1 MRIVF
6 DLQAIQTESRLRGI
20 GRYAKALI
28 NSISTVSDDHDL
40 VFVLSDLF
48 PHDIENLKSQLP
60 IRERSEVV
68 VFRAEGATRAIELGN
83 ESSRRILEAAFQA
96 FVADLMPDIVLVLSP
111 FEGYVDNAITLRA
124 CDDFSIGA
132 VIYDLIP
139 LIQQKD
145 YLTPNQRYRGF
156 YFDIIEN
163 IRHFSFSLTI
173 SEHARSEIIEHL
185 GFDAARVFN
194 IDGSVN
200 DVFFPDLG
208 RDKIEVIGA
217 ERYILYTGG
226 ADPRKN
232 LKRLISAYSAL
243 PPPIRNQH
251 RLVFAGNVPTGE
263 LMGLTEHARQ
273 LGLDPQ
279 SIVFTGYVSDVTLRQ
294 LYSNCTL
301 FVFPSYHEGL
311 GLPVLEA
318 MKCDAPVLV
327 ANATSLPELVV
338 LEEAMFDPF
347 DVVDISS
354 KITRVLSDEGL
365 RDRLILNSRM
375 RSPEFS
381 WEKTGRLALA
391 AIESFPT
398 SQRANFEVYSEARDR
413 RYQQLIRCIGG
424 ELPAS
429 LRGDQKYLRR
439 LAGRLAANQA
449 TAWASVR
456 RLWPLEHKL
465 KWRIEGPFDSSYS
478 LALLNRETARALSE
492 LGHEIILHSTEGPGD
507 FVPNDV
513 FLKKNPDLH
522 ILYDRS
528 KLVEPR
534 QCDVQSRNLYP
545 PRVEDMNGRLS
556 LLHHYAWEESG
567 FPQQWAANFNDY
579 LDGITCLSS
588 HVRKIL
594 IDNGV
599 FIPLTTSGCGIDH
612 WERLEAEKKFK
623 VSGKSFKFLHVSS
636 CFPRKGANLLLE
648 AFGQT
653 FTKNDDVS
661 LIIKTF
667 VNPHN
672 EIRAQLSSLKD
683 GNPEFPDV
691 IIIEEDLSDSRL
703 KALYEQCDVLVA
715 PSFAEGFGLPLAEAM
730 LSGIPVITTGWG
742 GQTDFCRE
750 DTAWLLDYEF
760 QPAVTHLGISA
771 SVWAVPDVG
780 KLSETLKKV
789 YTLPVA
795 ERQRKAANGKQLLLA
810 KFRWK
815 HVAERLLQSAQAL
828 SRIRLRAEPKIGWV
842 TTWQA
847 KCGIATYSEHILSH
861 WRGDYVIYARRD
873 GRNQN
878 MAGEQVRFTWDE
890 NPSEDLQRTQLA
902 IDEDDIDVLVLQ
914 LNYGFFEFTS
924 LANFIRYNHAKG
936 RKIVLVLHSTIDP
949 EHEPTRKLSRIVSEL
964 SLCDRI
970 LVHTHNDLNRL
981 KSLNLVDNVAIFPHG
996 VLAYKAN
1003 PNHVTED
1010 AFRIATYGFF
1020 LPKKGLIETIE
1031 AAALLKSR
1039 GLSIKLHMLN
1049 AEYPN
1054 PVSTVLIAKARS
1066 RIQQLNLREEVT
1078 LTNDFLSDEQ
1088 SLAYLSEADLLI
1100 FPYQS
1105 TAESASGAVRYG
1117 LAVGRPVA
1125 VSPSKIFDDVREAVL
1140 SIPGSDPQSI
1150 ADGIMTLATA
1160 IRTNS
1165 ELITKNA
1172 TAAAQ
1177 WREAHL
1183 YQTVSHRMRNIT
1195 KSLWVNDD
1203 PEFRRI
1209 GL

>member
-28 NSISTVSDDHDL
+28 NSISTISHDLDL

-48 PHDIENLKSQLP
+48 PHDIENLKNELR
-60 IRERSEVV
+60 IHERSEIV

-83 ESSRRILEAAFQA
+83 ESNRKILEAAFQA

-111 FEGYVDNAITLRA
+111 FEGYVDDAITLRA
-124 CDDFSIGA
+124 CDDFSVGA

-145 YLTPNQRYRGF
+145 YLAPNPRYRDF

-185 GFDAARVFN
+185 GFDEARVFN

-208 RDKIEVIGA
+208 RDNIEFIGS

-243 PPPIRNQH
+243 PTTIRNQH

-263 LMGLTEHARQ
+263 LIALTEHARQ

-279 SIVFTGYVSDVTLRQ
+279 SIVFTGYVSDVALRQ

-327 ANATSLPELVV
+327 ANATSLPELVI

-347 DVVDISS
+347 DIADISS

-365 RDRLILNSRM
+365 RERLILNSRM

-381 WEKTGRLALA
+381 WVKTGRLVLT

-398 SQRANFEVYSEARDR
+398 SHRATYEVYSKARDR
-413 RYQQLIRCIGG
+413 RHQQLVRCIGR
-424 ELPAS
+424 ELSAP
-429 LRGDQKYLRR
+429 LRGDQIYLRR
-439 LAGRLAANQA
+439 LAGRIAANQA
-449 TAWASVR
+449 TVWASVR
-456 RLWPLEHKL
+456 RLWPLEEKL

-478 LALLNRETARALSE
+478 LALLNRETARALSN
-492 LGHEIILHSTEGPGD
+492 LGHEVILHSTEGPGD
-507 FVPNDV
+507 FAPSDA
-513 FLKKNPDLH
+513 FLRKNPDLRVM
-522 ILYDRS
+522 YERS
-528 KLVEPR
+528 KTIETT

-545 PRVEDMNGRLS
+545 PRVSDMNAKLS

-579 LDGITCLSS
+579 LDGITCLST
-588 HVRKIL
+588 HVRKVL

-599 FIPLTTSGCGIDH
+599 FVPLTTSGCGIDH
-612 WERLEAEKKFK
+612 WERLETEKNFN
-623 VSGKSFKFLHVSS
+623 VVGKSFKFLHVSS

-648 AFGQT
+648 AFGRV
-653 FTKNDDVS
+653 FTRDDDVS

-667 VNPHN
+667 ANPHN
-672 EIRAQLSSLKD
+672 DIQSQLSALRARNGK
-683 GNPEFPDV
+683 FPDV

-715 PSFAEGFGLPLAEAM
+715 PSFAEGFGLPLAESM
-730 LSGIPVITTGWG
+730 LSGLPVITTGWG
-742 GQTDFCRE
+742 GQTDFCND

-760 QPAVTHLGISA
+760 QPATTHFGISD
-771 SVWAVPDVG
+771 SVWAVPNVQN
-780 KLSETLKKV
+780 LSETLKEV
-789 YTLPVA
+789 YKTPLA
-795 ERQRKAANGKQLLLA
+795 ERQRRAANGRQLLLS

-815 HVAERLLQSAQAL
+815 QVGERLVSSAQAF
-828 SRIRLRAEPKIGWV
+828 SQIRRSTEPKVGWIS
-842 TTWQA
+842 TWQA
-847 KCGIATYSEHILSH
+847 KCGIAAYSEHILSH
-861 WRGDYVIYARRD
+861 WRGDYVVYARCD
-873 GRNQN
+873 GRDQN
-878 MAGEQVRFTWDE
+878 LAGERIRFTWDE
-890 NPSEDLQRTQLA
+890 NSEEDLQRTQLA
-902 IDEDDIDVLVLQ
+902 IDEDNIDVLVLQ
-914 LNYGFFEFTS
+914 LNYGFFDFDS
-924 LANFIRYNHAKG
+924 LAKFIRYNSAQG
-936 RKIVLVLHSTIDP
+936 RKIIAVLHSTIDP
-949 EHEPTRKLSRIVSEL
+949 PHAPNRKLGRIASEL
-964 SLCDRI
+964 SLCERV

-981 KSLNLVDNVAIFPHG
+981 KNLGLVSNAALFPHG
-996 VLAYKAN
+996 VLDYKVSL
-1003 PNHVTED
+1003 NHSTE
-1010 AFRIATYGFF
+1010 ASFRVATYGFF
-1020 LPKKGLIETIE
+1020 LPHKGLLETIE
-1031 AAALLKSR
+1031 AMAILKRR
-1039 GLSIKLHMLN
+1039 GFSAKLHMLN

-1054 PVSTVLIAKARS
+1054 PISTTLIAEAHNK
-1066 RIQQLNLREEVT
+1066 INQLGLSDQVT
-1078 LTNDFLSDEQ
+1078 LTSSFLSDEQ
-1088 SLAYLSEADLLI
+1088 SLAHLSQAELLI

-1105 TAESASGAVRYG
+1105 TAESSSAAVRYG

-1125 VSPSKIFDDVREAVL
+1125 VSPSKIFDDVRNATL
-1140 SIPGSDPQSI
+1140 TIGGSDPKSI
-1150 ADGIMTLATA
+1150 ADGIATLGTA
-1160 IRTNS
+1160 IRANS
-1165 ELITKNA
+1165 ELITENA
-1172 TAAAQ
+1172 TAARN

-1183 YQTVSHRMRNIT
+1183 YHAVSHRMLNII
-1195 KSLWVNDD
+1195 KSLWVNSHPDS
-1203 PEFRRI
+1203 PRI
-1209 GL
+1209 GI